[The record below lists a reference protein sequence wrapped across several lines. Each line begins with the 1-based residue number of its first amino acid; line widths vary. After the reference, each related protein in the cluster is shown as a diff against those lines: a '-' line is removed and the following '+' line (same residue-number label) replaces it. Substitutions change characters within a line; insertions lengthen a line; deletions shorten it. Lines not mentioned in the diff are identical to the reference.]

1 MSATVTFR
9 LDPETARVL
18 EELTQGGKV
27 SKSRVIK
34 SALRARAGRAAKNP
48 GPSARE
54 AYASMNIPHVKP
66 KHDRARHMEVLLK
79 EILLEKKR
87 KGTF

>member
-9 LDPETARVL
+9 LDPETARIL
-18 EELTQGGKV
+18 DKLTQGGKV

-34 SALRARAGRAAKNP
+34 NALRARAGRAAKISE
-48 GPSARE
+48 PSARE
-54 AYASMNIPHVKP
+54 AYASMNIPHAKP
-66 KHDRARHMEVLLK
+66 KHDRARHMEELLE